1 MQEHHPHLS
10 AGFASSHH
18 AADVFIWLQGWRGS
32 SGVEEGAGHQCG
44 ARAPPKLPWK
54 YNPLKIV
61 TFTLLQAGHH

>member
-1 MQEHHPHLS
+1 MREHHPHLS

-18 AADVFIWLQGWRGS
+18 AADVFTWLQGWGGFKWE
-32 SGVEEGAGHQCG
+32 GVGHLCG

-61 TFTLLQAGHH
+61 TFTLSQAGLH